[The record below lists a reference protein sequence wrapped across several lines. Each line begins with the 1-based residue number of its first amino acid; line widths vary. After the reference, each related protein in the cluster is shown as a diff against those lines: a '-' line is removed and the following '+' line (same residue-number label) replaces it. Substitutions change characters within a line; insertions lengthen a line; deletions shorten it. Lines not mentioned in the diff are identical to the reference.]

1 MNVWICFSLCSR
13 YVAVAVA
20 CCLCSHVVY
29 VDGAAVCCLCS
40 RYVTGAVACCYWLSC
55 TDLLY
60 VLWVV
65 CLKLRLGLG
74 GNLMHTHPPFCKK
87 LIGSCPYTFS
97 SCPRAVFVTFFRG
110 DRQRYQ
116 VELTNVQAF
125 VSLCVFLFLILYD

>member
-1 MNVWICFSLCSR
+1 MSTGLRLIFRAIVVGNDFVEALTFNVCMDLFSLCSR
-13 YVAVAVA
+13 YVA
-20 CCLCSHVVY
+20 
-29 VDGAAVCCLCS
+29 
-40 RYVTGAVACCYWLSC
+40 GAVACCYWLSC

-65 CLKLRLGLG
+65 CLKLRLDLG
-74 GNLMHTHPPFCKK
+74 GNLMHTHPPSCKK

-110 DRQRYQ
+110 DRQSYQ